1 MNNEIEKEYHFIKK
15 QLKDNMLQHNT
26 EYRIE

>member
-1 MNNEIEKEYHFIKK
+1 MNNEIEKKYHFIKE

-26 EYRIE
+26 EYRI